1 MILSFLI
8 GVSIIMIVFGIWVF
22 MDSLISYNNTKDF
35 MAIGFSLIVIGC
47 ILCGVTITNLN
58 SYSIKEVS
66 VESRFINSN
75 NNPSTGFLDDQNTE
89 YYYKDITVETNKTY
103 KMKIRLN
110 NDENIRYVEYLYT

>member
-1 MILSFLI
+1 
-8 GVSIIMIVFGIWVF
+8 MIVFGIWVF